1 MAFTRKAL
9 MSDLAPKH
17 VELLSPTIMPSS
29 VLCITFWHQ
38 PAQDSLA
45 VYVKSTSGYEV
56 RIWKDDGVN
65 STSRTKQSW
74 RQARIELHPNTPFQ
88 VLKLTNSGRTCW
100 VLNCLI
106 WWGSDCNFDPSKI
119 ELHHTH
125 IPSKLKFLG
134 QNVFNLRLQIFVL
147 K

>member
-17 VELLSPTIMPSS
+17 VELLSPTIIPSS
-29 VLCITFWHQ
+29 ILCITFWHQ

-56 RIWKDDGVN
+56 RIWKADGVN

-88 VLKLTNSGRTCW
+88 VLKLKNSGRTC
-100 VLNCLI
+100 
-106 WWGSDCNFDPSKI
+106 
-119 ELHHTH
+119 
-125 IPSKLKFLG
+125 
-134 QNVFNLRLQIFVL
+134 
-147 K
+147 